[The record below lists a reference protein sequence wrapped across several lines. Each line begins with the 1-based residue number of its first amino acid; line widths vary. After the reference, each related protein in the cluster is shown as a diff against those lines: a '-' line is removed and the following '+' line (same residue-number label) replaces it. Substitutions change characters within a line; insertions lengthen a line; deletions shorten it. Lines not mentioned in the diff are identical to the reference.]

1 MRKERTLA
9 EIDATEKKAAKAANP
24 AAKQADAEAVVLA
37 KIAAMPAPWRDLG
50 ERLHALILR
59 SAPAL
64 QPRAWYGMPGYEKDG
79 KTVCFFRADKK
90 YMTFGFTQEANLSPE
105 PGGPH
110 QLIESAWYFTAL
122 DDATEARLSDLVRK
136 VAS

>member
-1 MRKERTLA
+1 MPENKTPREATKTANLA
-9 EIDATEKKAAKAANP
+9 AKKAESEAA
-24 AAKQADAEAVVLA
+24 VLA
-37 KIAAMPAPWRDLG
+37 KIAAMPAPWHAIG

-64 QPRAWYGMPGYEKDG
+64 QPAVWYGMPAYTKDG

-90 YMTFGFTQEANLSPE
+90 YMTFGFTQEANLAREEGAPD
-105 PGGPH
+105 

-122 DDATEARLSDLVRK
+122 DDATEARLSAIVCR
-136 VAS
+136 VAN